1 MRYFNLFPKMT
12 HGDFQVRNIFN
23 KYILTTPLE
32 DKYLYIKIL
41 QEHDTLESVAF
52 EEYGDSTLFWVLVI
66 INDIRD
72 MIFDLPLSDNV
83 LQIIAKEMTLD
94 SEGSLDLI
102 VFGVNYDAL
111 QAENDEKRKLK
122 VLKSDFV
129 NEFLSDILKNKPE

>member
-1 MRYFNLFPKMT
+1 MKYFDLFPKIM

-32 DKYLYIKIL
+32 DKYLYIKTL
-41 QEHDTLESVAF
+41 GEHDTLESVAF
-52 EEYGDSTLFWVLVI
+52 EEYGDSSLFWVLVI

-72 MIFDLPLSDNV
+72 MIFDLPLPDEV
-83 LQIIAKEMTLD
+83 LQIIARNMTIA
-94 SEGSLDLI
+94 SEGSLDLTI
-102 VFGVNYDAL
+102 FGVNYDAL

-129 NEFLSDILKNKPE
+129 NEFLSDVLKNKPE

>member
-1 MRYFNLFPKMT
+1 MKYFSLFPKMT

-32 DKYLYIKIL
+32 DKYLYIHVL
-41 QEHDTLESVAF
+41 GDGDTLESVAF
-52 EEYGDSTLFWVLVI
+52 EEYADSSLFWVLVI

-72 MIFDLPLSDNV
+72 MIFDLPLTDDV
-83 LQIIAKEMTLD
+83 LQLIAKQMTIA
-94 SEGSLDLI
+94 SAGFLDLT

-111 QAENDEKRKLK
+111 QAENDEKRNLK

-129 NEFLSDILKNKPE
+129 NEFLSDVLMNKPE